1 MDEDQLKAVL
11 QEQLAPILTRLDNVE
26 ADVKKLKGDDSDT
39 SDGAGAGASGDGD
52 VAKSLDSIN
61 KRLDQI
67 EKSRGISKSA
77 QSAEE
82 GADATDTDI
91 AKSEGGVWD
100 SLFSKKA

>member
-1 MDEDQLKAVL
+1 MDEEQLKAVL
-11 QEQLAPILTRLDNVE
+11 QEQLAPVLTRLDKVE
-26 ADVKKLKGDDSDT
+26 ADVKKLTGDDSNA

-82 GADATDTDI
+82 AAGATDTDI

>member
-1 MDEDQLKAVL
+1 MDEEQLKAVL
-11 QEQLAPILTRLDNVE
+11 QEQLTPVLTRLDSVE

-39 SDGAGAGASGDGD
+39 SDGAGAGDGGD

-82 GADATDTDI
+82 AAGATDTDI
-91 AKSEGGVWD
+91 AKSDDGVWD

>member
-1 MDEDQLKAVL
+1 MDEEQLKAVL
-11 QEQLAPILTRLDNVE
+11 QEQLAPVLTRLDNVE
-26 ADVKKLKGDDSDT
+26 ADVKKLKGDGGDT

-52 VAKSLDSIN
+52 VAKSLDSIA
-61 KRLDQI
+61 KRLDLI

-82 GADATDTDI
+82 AAGATDTEI
-91 AKSEGGVWD
+91 TKSDAGVWD

>member
-1 MDEDQLKAVL
+1 MDEEQLKAVL
-11 QEQLAPILTRLDNVE
+11 QEQLAPVLTRLDSVE
-26 ADVKKLKGDDSDT
+26 ADVKKLTGDDSDT
-39 SDGAGAGASGDGD
+39 SDGTGASASGDD

-61 KRLDQI
+61 QRLDQI

-82 GADATDTDI
+82 AAGATDTDI
-91 AKSEGGVWD
+91 AKSDNGVWD